1 MKKIYSHIEDYNFKD
16 IPNFTPDA
24 VKNYPSG
31 YIVAFGLEVTGLI
44 STAII
49 FPPGVDIRKEYLTG
63 AKYEKYGTFC
73 IKDNNWLPR
82 QLYRFFYANDVDIF
96 PTGTRQILVFSIG
109 VGTYTPF
116 NESLLLIPDST
127 FKAVASK
134 YAKLLRKTPVLRKKF
149 DDNRSAF
156 NDIEKAVE
164 NEDHEWLNQHYP
176 GKKEV
181 VDISLLDAAERAD
194 QFIDELIK
202 YEVERS
208 KYKKLLNTISSSFDK
223 KRNEQFNKLEARID
237 KLKRKQ
243 DNT

>member
-1 MKKIYSHIEDYNFKD
+1 MKKLYSHIEDDNFKD
-16 IPNFTPDA
+16 IPGFIPDA

-31 YIVAFGLEVTGLI
+31 YIVAFGLELTGLI

-63 AKYEKYGTFC
+63 AKYEKDGSFC
-73 IKDNNWLPR
+73 IKDNNWLPH
-82 QLYRFFYANDVDIF
+82 QLYRFFYADDADIF
-96 PTGTRQILVFSIG
+96 PTGTRQVLVFSIG
-109 VGTYTPF
+109 IGTYAQF
-116 NESLLLIPDST
+116 NESLLLITDST
-127 FKAVASK
+127 FKAAASK
-134 YAKLLRKTPVLRKKF
+134 YTNVLKKSPSLRKKF

-181 VDISLLDAAERAD
+181 VDISLVDAAERAD

-202 YEVERS
+202 YEAKRS

-223 KRNEQFNKLEARID
+223 KRNEEFNKLEAKID